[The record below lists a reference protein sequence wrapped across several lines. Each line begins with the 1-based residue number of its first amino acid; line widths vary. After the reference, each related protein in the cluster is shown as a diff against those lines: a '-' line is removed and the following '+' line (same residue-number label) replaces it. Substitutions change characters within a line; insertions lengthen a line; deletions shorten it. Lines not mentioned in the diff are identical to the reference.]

1 MLPTRQARI
10 VPRGLAALVA
20 AVALVTACDTTASF
34 SPSQQRWG
42 FVYLSALRNN
52 AGDDVIAPNAQFF
65 RGSVTS
71 VPDARLRTDSCF
83 AIGDYLPPSTD
94 GITGVTY
101 LDAGPSISAKIGT
114 VTTDIPR
121 ISSGGFN
128 SYGLATGTT
137 ISYHPG
143 DSAIITV
150 PGVAGGFPGAE
161 IRSRTSES
169 FTIGAITPST
179 TAIPLTWSAATDNNS
194 TLLVSL
200 QYTPT
205 GAGAKAQEIRC
216 AFTDDGLDSIPLR
229 QHQAWS
235 ATTNVNRAVV
245 VTRLRTA
252 IQQIDGGVMEV
263 ISTYQLPTPTP

>member
-1 MLPTRQARI
+1 MLPSRQARL
-10 VPRGLAALVA
+10 VPRALLALVA
-20 AVALVTACDTTASF
+20 AVAVVTACDTTGSF

-42 FVYLSALRNN
+42 FIYLSALRTN

-83 AIGDYLPPSTD
+83 AVGDYVPPSSG
-94 GITGVTY
+94 GITGVTN
-101 LDAGPSISAKIGT
+101 LDAGPSISAKIGG
-114 VTTDIPR
+114 TTTEIPR
-121 ISSGGFN
+121 ISGSGGT
-128 SYGLATGTT
+128 SYALTGST

-161 IRSRTSES
+161 IRSRTSEA
-169 FTIGAITPST
+169 FTIAAITPST
-179 TAIPLTWSAATDNNS
+179 TTIPLTWSAAADNNS
-194 TLLVSL
+194 ALLVSL
-200 QYTPT
+200 QYMPS
-205 GAGAKAQEIRC
+205 GAGARTQEIRC
-216 AFTDDGLDSIPLR
+216 AFTDDGVDSIPLR

-235 ATTNVNRAVV
+235 ATTNVSRAVV
-245 VTRLRTA
+245 DTRLRTA